1 MFQYTVNQYYSWR
14 LYFANFPR
22 CQRDGKFLR
31 PSLIYPHLFIFL
43 LQLYGKYT
51 GLQQEIFATMRL
63 SRTSQKISRMRKKV
77 GLQLSLISLSLRC
90 IKYLVLIKLV
100 FPTGSG
106 LLYIKRWQKNA
117 ENYQQIFINHRL
129 QRGHGT
135 GMFKPI
141 SWVYLQIPTGHYHLF
156 TGTKWHYINVN
167 ACISFTKKLF
177 HIAENLKKKQIV
189 QTILI
194 WTD

>member
-22 CQRDGKFLR
+22 CQPVRDGKFLR
-31 PSLIYPHLFIFL
+31 PSLIYIHTCLFFYYNCMANILVCSKKYL
-43 LQLYGKYT
+43 LQWGFREPPK
-51 GLQQEIFATMRL
+51 
-63 SRTSQKISRMRKKV
+63 KSRMRIKV

-129 QRGHGT
+129 QRGHGRGT
-135 GMFKPI
+135 YKLI

-156 TGTKWHYINVN
+156 TGTNWH
-167 ACISFTKKLF
+167 
-177 HIAENLKKKQIV
+177 
-189 QTILI
+189 
-194 WTD
+194 